1 MSEAKIDCVSSVTP
15 AEMMRAP
22 RPSSEAT
29 NSPTMAPV
37 TDMVAFSLRPA
48 KMIGN
53 GVRSG
58 FS

>member
-1 MSEAKIDCVSSVTP
+1 MSEAKIDCVSSV
-15 AEMMRAP
+15 AQGDGAP

-48 KMIGN
+48 KM
-53 GVRSG
+53 
-58 FS
+58 